1 MSSCFAGDPVLDR
14 PGSLSAKSPMPAD
27 SCHQRHLS
35 FSLLVAASVSE
46 RYFDYRPNITK
57 RGANPFGTLT
67 PFGSPD
73 RPRIFNSRMN
83 LARRLGIGPPPF
95 YCNEPA
101 ATPAQPSRD
110 PPRRGFVQSDARAD
124 GPERPWLTLNVGQN
138 HNGARIK
145 NPREISDP
153 RDNLD
158 LLRSH
163 RLGHGDD
170 FHSPFFDDVLRS
182 ACLLLVGCARR
193 PCVRYRSAV

>member
-1 MSSCFAGDPVLDR
+1 
-14 PGSLSAKSPMPAD
+14 MPAD
-27 SCHQRHLS
+27 SCPQRHLS

-46 RYFDYRPNITK
+46 WYFDYRPNITK
-57 RGANPFGTLT
+57 RGATPFGSLT

-83 LARRLGIGPPPF
+83 LARRVGIGPPPLKR
-95 YCNEPA
+95 NGSA

-138 HNGARIK
+138 NNGARIK

-153 RDNLD
+153 RGNLD

-163 RLGHGDD
+163 CLGHGDD
-170 FHSPFFDDVLRS
+170 FQGSFPDDVLRS